1 VAAPKGLPKD
11 VKDTLHGAMV
21 KALQD
26 PEVAKNLSAQGI
38 EVVANTPEQFTQ
50 FLQQELAKWKAVI
63 ETGKITVD

>member
-26 PEVAKNLSAQGI
+26 PEVAKNLGAQGI
-38 EVVANTPEQFTQ
+38 EVVASTPEQFTE